1 MRYCVAA
8 LLSVVIG
15 SGQAEAVSP
24 DSPGIRMLEEIQAV
38 ITELAEQAKPS
49 VANLFPITS
58 RLREGP
64 VERTP
69 NASGSGSG
77 LIVDSDGHIVTNN
90 HVIGDAN
97 EIEVRFSDKTR
108 LIAHVVGKDPDTDL
122 AVLKVT
128 TDRPLPSARFG
139 DSAGVKVGQWVL
151 AVGNPFGLDQT
162 VTLGVVSGIGRENIN
177 LSRYE
182 NFIQTDASINPGK
195 SGGPL
200 FNLRGEVIGINTAI
214 INFAQGIGFAIPSNM
229 AKQVIEQ
236 LLAKGKVV
244 RGWLGVGIQ
253 PLTAEL
259 AKKFGVAEGEGVLV
273 NEVFEKDPAALAGI
287 KPGDVI
293 VRIDGAVVD
302 SPNKLSRLIATLIPG
317 TTSKIEVVRDLKRLM
332 IDVSLTERRD
342 AAVIALLPQQEEK
355 VGGRLGL
362 DLQDVTAVLAE
373 RFKRESRRRAH
384 RKLNPTAVLKPK
396 ACEGDLIKRSSW
408 KCLRS
413 IYQPLRSGVAIPI
426 ASRASGK
433 PRDTCRLKASTDGSM
448 GRGGLSFR
456 LLSLDDLCRQLSRYF
471 IILREIHD
479 IAAPSPGHGV
489 EGCRISKQFS
499 QRNQGFDL
507 FGMVVRGDGQNSTP
521 SGAQVSHNRTD
532 RVGRR
537 VDFNRHDR
545 LQ

>member
-1 MRYCVAA
+1 
-8 LLSVVIG
+8 
-15 SGQAEAVSP
+15 
-24 DSPGIRMLEEIQAV
+24 MLEEIQTV
-38 ITELAEQAKPS
+38 ITELAEQTKPS
-49 VANLFPITS
+49 VVNLFPITRAG

-64 VERTP
+64 GERMP

-77 LIVDSDGHIVTNN
+77 LIVDRDGHIVTNN
-90 HVIGDAN
+90 HVIGDAT
-97 EIEVRFSDKTR
+97 EIEVRFSDQTK

-182 NFIQTDASINPGK
+182 NFIQTDASINPGN

-302 SPNKLSRLIATLIPG
+302 SPNRLSRLDRDADSG
-317 TTSKIEVVRDLKRLM
+317 RDLK
-332 IDVSLTERRD
+332 D
-342 AAVIALLPQQEEK
+342 
-355 VGGRLGL
+355 
-362 DLQDVTAVLAE
+362 
-373 RFKRESRRRAH
+373 
-384 RKLNPTAVLKPK
+384 
-396 ACEGDLIKRSSW
+396 
-408 KCLRS
+408 
-413 IYQPLRSGVAIPI
+413 
-426 ASRASGK
+426 
-433 PRDTCRLKASTDGSM
+433 
-448 GRGGLSFR
+448 
-456 LLSLDDLCRQLSRYF
+456 
-471 IILREIHD
+471 
-479 IAAPSPGHGV
+479 
-489 EGCRISKQFS
+489 
-499 QRNQGFDL
+499 
-507 FGMVVRGDGQNSTP
+507 
-521 SGAQVSHNRTD
+521 
-532 RVGRR
+532 
-537 VDFNRHDR
+537 
-545 LQ
+545 